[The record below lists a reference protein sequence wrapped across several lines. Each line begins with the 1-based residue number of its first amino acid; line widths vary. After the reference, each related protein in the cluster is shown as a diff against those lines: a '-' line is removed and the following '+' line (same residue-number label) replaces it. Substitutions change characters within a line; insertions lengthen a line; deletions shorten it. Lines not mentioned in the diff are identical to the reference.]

1 MKGGAARRVLRVSSL
16 NNIYKYLGD
25 LLCCGWSVPGSLG
38 TWSALARDTR
48 ALTKFVTDSIW
59 RNVNKQLEA
68 AREMPESLRTES
80 SSTASLWSQQLQMGL
95 L

>member
-80 SSTASLWSQQLQMGL
+80 SSTASLWS
-95 L
+95 